1 MKRYLPLMLSLLL
14 FSGCSGRITETS
26 AETAPSAQQSSATTP
41 ITTAAATAEAVT
53 TTPEPTETSE
63 PIAEIEPALYVD
75 DVGMLTDE
83 GVARISEVVRENLAT
98 DSSNYL
104 GLFDF
109 DHDAVPEV
117 YLVRH
122 TGNQGL
128 MPVDV
133 FSLGGNTLGSF
144 EGYCRDGFCRLSYD
158 DNGGVYVHNSYEH
171 SDHLSFESLDRLVFA
186 DDGTLIVE
194 NIVAEYGYNADPAKF
209 PLLEYHYY
217 SGDTE
222 ITMEEY
228 LRAYKSTLWET
239 FPHPEHDWNIEL
251 KNREANEISI
261 CSPDFGL
268 YDIEDALVKI
278 PLIYNDYING
288 LKLAEQTIGSE
299 PMVYSYDD
307 FNGDGICEAFVLSR
321 PSGNWYFYSSDELV
335 EAAISDTLGSE
346 DFTRWGEYFIAQ
358 GCGNGTPC
366 TIFGVKDST
375 PYTHKLSGYGMMIR
389 TAPDLGFYRMDN
401 ENGIFVLRKSLF
413 DDYSHTWKPYF
424 FHITENGFEEIVGVP
439 VTREDFFDRPD
450 VQAAFDEITNDGG
463 TITGAYERGG
473 YLNINYTIP
482 ITETTDSPFVHYR
495 YNTYYIHFDSVTLLE
510 EGRGTYSASIT
521 DN

>member
-1 MKRYLPLMLSLLL
+1 MKRYLPLLLALIMLT
-14 FSGCSGRITETS
+14 GCMSS
-26 AETAPSAQQSSATTP
+26 AEEISSASETTAPHSSSTAQTT
-41 ITTAAATAEAVT
+41 VT
-53 TTPEPTETSE
+53 TTQTSATASPESAESSE
-63 PIAEIEPALYVD
+63 PSAEEAQLRCID
-75 DVGMLTDE
+75 DIGMLTE
-83 GVARISEVVRENLAT
+83 YGITCVTEVVRENLAA
-98 DSSNYL
+98 DSNNYL

-109 DHDAVPEV
+109 DRDAVPEV

-171 SDHLSFESLDRLVFA
+171 SYHASFESLDRLVFA
-186 DDGTLIVE
+186 DDGTFTVE
-194 NIVAEYGYNADPAKF
+194 NIVTEYGYNADTAKF

-228 LRAYKSTLWET
+228 LSAYKNTLWET
-239 FPHPEHDWNIEL
+239 FPHPEHDLNIEL

-268 YDIEDALVKI
+268 YDIEDALGEI

-288 LKLAEQTIGSE
+288 LKLAERTIGSE

-307 FNGDGICEAFVLSR
+307 FDGDGICEAFILSR
-321 PSGNWYFYSSDELV
+321 PSGNWYFYCSDKLV
-335 EAAISDTLGSE
+335 EAEISDAFGSE
-346 DFTRWGEYFIAQ
+346 DFTRWGEYFIAH
-358 GCGNGTPC
+358 GLGNGTPC
-366 TIFGVKDST
+366 TIFGVRDGV
-375 PYTHKLSGYGMMIR
+375 PYTHELSGCGMMIR
-389 TAPDLGFYRMDN
+389 TAPDLGFYRMDYAN
-401 ENGIFVLRKSLF
+401 NIFVLRKSLF

-439 VTREDFFDRPD
+439 VTREDFSDRPD
-450 VQAAFDEITNDGG
+450 VQAVFDEITNSGG
-463 TITGAYERGG
+463 AITGAYKRGG
-473 YLNINYTIP
+473 CLNINYTI
-482 ITETTDSPFVHYR
+482 TDFVPSPVVRYR
-495 YNTYYIHFDSVTLLE
+495 YNTYYVHFDSVTLLE
-510 EGRGTYSASIT
+510 EGRGIYSASIT

>member
-1 MKRYLPLMLSLLL
+1 MKRYLSLLLTLLL
-14 FSGCSGRITETS
+14 FSGCSGNITEISSVPATS
-26 AETAPSAQQSSATTP
+26 EPQSSATTP
-41 ITTAAATAEAVT
+41 NTTTAATTEAVT
-53 TTPEPTETSE
+53 TTPEPAETSE
-63 PIAEIEPALYVD
+63 PITEEVPSPYVD
-75 DVGMLTDE
+75 DIGMLTED
-83 GVARISEVVRENLAT
+83 GIARVSEVVQENLTA
-98 DSSNYL
+98 DSNNYL

-109 DHDAVPEV
+109 DRDAVPDV

-133 FSLGGNTLGSF
+133 FDLNGDKMGSF

-158 DNGGVYVHNSYEH
+158 NNGGVYVHNSYEH
-171 SDHLSFESLDRLVFA
+171 SGHQSFESLDRLVFA
-186 DDGTLIVE
+186 EDGTFTVE
-194 NIVAEYGYNADPAKF
+194 NVVTEYGYNADPTKF

-217 SGDTE
+217 SGETE

-228 LRAYKSTLWET
+228 FSTYNSSLWEA
-239 FPHPEHDWNIEL
+239 FPHPELDWNIEL

-268 YDIEDALVKI
+268 YYIEDALAEI

-288 LKLAEQTIGSE
+288 RNLAEQEIGSI

-307 FNGDGICEAFVLSR
+307 FNGDGICEAFILSR

-335 EAAISDTLGSE
+335 EAEITDTLGSE

-358 GCGNGTPC
+358 GFGNGTPC
-366 TIFGVKDST
+366 HIFGVKDGK
-375 PYTHKLSGYGMMIR
+375 PYTHELSGYGMMIR
-389 TAPDLGFYRMDN
+389 TAPDLGFYRMDYAN
-401 ENGIFVLRKSLF
+401 NIFILRKSLF

-424 FHITENGFEEIVGVP
+424 FHITENGFEEIIGVP
-439 VTREDFFDRPD
+439 VTREDFSDRHD
-450 VQAAFDEITNDGG
+450 VQAAFNEITNSGG

-482 ITETTDSPFVHYR
+482 ITETDSPFVHYR
-495 YNTYYIHFDSVTLLE
+495 YNTYYVHFDSVTLLE

>member
-1 MKRYLPLMLSLLL
+1 MKRYLPFLLSLLL
-14 FSGCSGRITETS
+14 MSGCSGSITETS
-26 AETAPSAQQSSATTP
+26 AEPAASTQQSSATTP
-41 ITTAAATAEAVT
+41 ISTVETTETVT
-53 TTPEPTETSE
+53 TTPGPVETSE
-63 PIAEIEPALYVD
+63 AITEESPSTYVD
-75 DVGMLTDE
+75 DIGMLTDK
-83 GVARISEVVRENLAT
+83 GIARISEVVHENLAI
-98 DSSNYL
+98 DSNNYL

-109 DHDAVPEV
+109 DRDTVPEV

-133 FSLGGNTLGSF
+133 FDLDGNLLGSF

-158 DNGGVYVHNSYEH
+158 DEGGVYVHNSYEH

-186 DDGTLIVE
+186 EDGTFTVE
-194 NIVAEYGYNADPAKF
+194 NVVSEYGYNADPAKF
-209 PLLEYHYY
+209 PLLEYQYY
-217 SGDTE
+217 SGETE
-222 ITMEEY
+222 ITLEEY
-228 LRAYKSTLWET
+228 LRVYKSSLWET
-239 FPHPEHDWNIEL
+239 FPYPEHDWNIEL

-261 CSPDFGL
+261 CSSDFEL
-268 YDIEDALVKI
+268 YDIEDALVEI
-278 PLIYNDYING
+278 SLIYNDYING

-321 PSGNWYFYSSDELV
+321 PSGNWYFYSGDKLI
-335 EAAISDTLGSE
+335 EAEISDTFGSE

-358 GCGNGTPC
+358 GSGNGTPC
-366 TIFGVKDST
+366 TIFGVKDGV
-375 PYTHKLSGYGMMIR
+375 PYTHELSGYGMMIR
-389 TAPDLGFYRMDN
+389 TAPDLGFYRMDYAN
-401 ENGIFVLRKSLF
+401 NIFVLRKSLF

-424 FHITENGFEEIVGVP
+424 FHITENGFEEIIGVP

-482 ITETTDSPFVHYR
+482 ITETDSPFVHYR
-495 YNTYYIHFDSVTLLE
+495 YNTYYIHFDSITFLE